1 MHERPISP
9 TLSGDQCG
17 HQVQSRSGEKLLG
30 EAQYKQ
36 KPGVPSTTDR
46 SDVVTVSVLLSVV
59 LGINRNQ
66 HEKNYLFRSSNI
78 IVVGRELA

>member
-9 TLSGDQCG
+9 TLSGGQCR
-17 HQVQSRSGEKLLG
+17 HQVQSMSGEKLLG

-66 HEKNYLFRSSNI
+66 HEKNYLFRSSSI
-78 IVVGRELA
+78 IVVGRQLA

>member
-1 MHERPISP
+1 MHERPLNP
-9 TLSGDQCG
+9 TLSGDQCR
-17 HQVQSRSGEKLLG
+17 HQVQSMSGEKLLG

-78 IVVGRELA
+78 IVVGRQLA

>member
-1 MHERPISP
+1 M
-9 TLSGDQCG
+9 
-17 HQVQSRSGEKLLG
+17 SGEKLLG

-46 SDVVTVSVLLSVV
+46 SDVVTFSVLLSVA

-78 IVVGRELA
+78 IVVGRQLA